1 MASGVLLNTRLWL
14 GATLAAVVAV
24 TATGALGGS
33 GGGTITTIAGNGN
46 TGDGGPATSAQV
58 SPWGVAVDGQ
68 RNVYIVDSDNESV
81 RRVSAGG
88 TITTIAGTGNQGF
101 SGDGGP
107 ATSAELDSPTGV
119 AVDRQGNVYIVDRDN
134 NRVRKVGPGGTI
146 TTFAGGGSSLGDG
159 GPATSAQLNYPYAVA
174 VDGQRNVYIADGRR
188 VRKVSAS
195 GTITTFAGGGSSLGD
210 GGPATSARLR
220 NATGVAVDG
229 QRNIYIA
236 DGQDYRVR
244 KVSRSGTITTF
255 AGTGKAGFTGDGGP
269 ATSAQLDA
277 YGVAVDGQGNVYI
290 AGSESH
296 RVRKVGPGGT
306 IRTFAGTGKA
316 GSSGGGGPAVAAQL
330 NFPYGVAADAHG
342 NVYIADYGNRR
353 VRKVGPGGTI
363 TTFAGTDNEGFSGDG
378 GKATSARLTPN
389 GVAVDGQGNVY
400 IADYTTRTSRVRKV
414 SRSGTIT
421 TFAGTG
427 KPGFSVDGGPAT
439 SAQLRT
445 PDGVAV
451 DGKGNVYIA
460 DSEDQRVRKVSPG
473 GTITTIAGTGEWGF
487 SGDGGPATSAR
498 LYNPYGVAV
507 DRKGNVYIADSEDQ
521 RVRKVSRSGTIT
533 TFAGTGKP
541 GFSGDGG
548 PATSAKLSW
557 PHGVAVD
564 GKGNVY
570 IADRRRVRKVSASGT
585 ITTFAGGGS
594 SLGDGGPA
602 TSARLSPAGVAVDRK
617 GNVYIADNGNNRV
630 RRVSPGGTITTFAG
644 TGKEGFSGDGGPA
657 TSARLYLPAGV
668 AVDRKGNVYIAD
680 KYNYRVRKVTVGA
693 QASALTVT
701 LGGASPQQLLAQKG
715 ITVTAKC
722 NNPCS
727 LVASGSVTIL
737 GTKYVFGLSR
747 ATAKLAAGKRTLVLH
762 CPAAEQ
768 RRFRKLFKPGQ
779 RARAVITVKATDKAG
794 NTTKSKRTVAVR
806 A

>member
-68 RNVYIVDSDNESV
+68 RNVYIVESDNESV

-427 KPGFSVDGGPAT
+427 KPGFSGDGGPAT

-498 LYNPYGVAV
+498 LYNPY
-507 DRKGNVYIADSEDQ
+507 
-521 RVRKVSRSGTIT
+521 
-533 TFAGTGKP
+533 
-541 GFSGDGG
+541 
-548 PATSAKLSW
+548 
-557 PHGVAVD
+557 
-564 GKGNVY
+564 
-570 IADRRRVRKVSASGT
+570 
-585 ITTFAGGGS
+585 
-594 SLGDGGPA
+594 
-602 TSARLSPAGVAVDRK
+602 GVAVDRK

>member
-68 RNVYIVDSDNESV
+68 RNVYIVESDNESV

-353 VRKVGPGGTI
+353 VRARWAR
-363 TTFAGTDNEGFSGDG
+363 AGRSRR
-378 GKATSARLTPN
+378 SPAR
-389 GVAVDGQGNVY
+389 
-400 IADYTTRTSRVRKV
+400 TTRA
-414 SRSGTIT
+414 
-421 TFAGTG
+421 F
-427 KPGFSVDGGPAT
+427 PAT
-439 SAQLRT
+439 AARRLRR
-445 PDGVAV
+445 G
-451 DGKGNVYIA
+451 
-460 DSEDQRVRKVSPG
+460 
-473 GTITTIAGTGEWGF
+473 
-487 SGDGGPATSAR
+487 
-498 LYNPYGVAV
+498 
-507 DRKGNVYIADSEDQ
+507 
-521 RVRKVSRSGTIT
+521 
-533 TFAGTGKP
+533 
-541 GFSGDGG
+541 
-548 PATSAKLSW
+548 
-557 PHGVAVD
+557 
-564 GKGNVY
+564 
-570 IADRRRVRKVSASGT
+570 
-585 ITTFAGGGS
+585 
-594 SLGDGGPA
+594 
-602 TSARLSPAGVAVDRK
+602 
-617 GNVYIADNGNNRV
+617 
-630 RRVSPGGTITTFAG
+630 
-644 TGKEGFSGDGGPA
+644 
-657 TSARLYLPAGV
+657 
-668 AVDRKGNVYIAD
+668 
-680 KYNYRVRKVTVGA
+680 
-693 QASALTVT
+693 
-701 LGGASPQQLLAQKG
+701 
-715 ITVTAKC
+715 
-722 NNPCS
+722 
-727 LVASGSVTIL
+727 
-737 GTKYVFGLSR
+737 
-747 ATAKLAAGKRTLVLH
+747 
-762 CPAAEQ
+762 
-768 RRFRKLFKPGQ
+768 
-779 RARAVITVKATDKAG
+779 
-794 NTTKSKRTVAVR
+794 
-806 A
+806 